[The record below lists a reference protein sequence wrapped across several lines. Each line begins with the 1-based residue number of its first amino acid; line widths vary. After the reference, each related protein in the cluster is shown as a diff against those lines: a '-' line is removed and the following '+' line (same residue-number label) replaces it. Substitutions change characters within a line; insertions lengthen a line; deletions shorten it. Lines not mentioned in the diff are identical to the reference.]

1 MFQQILVPLDRSAR
15 AEQAIP
21 VAAHIARA
29 SGGSVLLLQV
39 VTTPIDYGPYRS
51 HFSVLMQEK
60 LEANHNAA
68 LYYLAS
74 VAYSKD
80 LVGVEKN
87 VEVLSGDPAESILS
101 LVHTRRFNLIVMCSH
116 GYAGLKRW
124 RLGRVAQKVA
134 RHSSVPVLV
143 LQEGAALA
151 PTLAG
156 AARPIQ
162 ALVGLDGSAL
172 AEEVLAPVAHLV
184 AALSVP
190 AHGALHLLQVIRMP
204 AADSRPRYQVF
215 LSSGSVKQAQ
225 QAAEAYLKAV
235 ADRLRQG
242 ELADLQLSITSSV
255 AMGIDVADTIIRLAE
270 HGEGAI
276 GMNVIDGFDLI
287 AMATFGRGGV
297 QRWIMGSVADRVLGA
312 TKLPMLIVRPQRQR
326 TENKHEMHEGGT
338 AGRLGSEE

>member
-1 MFQQILVPLDRSAR
+1 MFQQILVPLDGSAR

-74 VAYSKD
+74 ITYSKD
-80 LVGVEKN
+80 LAGVEKN

-101 LVHTRRFNLIVMCSH
+101 LVHTRRFDLIVMCSY

-124 RLGRVAQKVA
+124 RLGRVAQMVA
-134 RHSSVPVLV
+134 RHSPVPVLV
-143 LQEGAALA
+143 LREGAALA
-151 PTLAG
+151 PTPAG
-156 AARPIQ
+156 VARPIQ
-162 ALVGLDGSAL
+162 ALIGLDGSAL

-204 AADSRPRYQVF
+204 VVDSRLRYQGF

-242 ELADLQLSITSSV
+242 ELADLQLSITSV
-255 AMGIDVADTIIRLAE
+255 DC
-270 HGEGAI
+270 
-276 GMNVIDGFDLI
+276 
-287 AMATFGRGGV
+287 ATTATACGKQAQNARG
-297 QRWIMGSVADRVLGA
+297 WY
-312 TKLPMLIVRPQRQR
+312 
-326 TENKHEMHEGGT
+326 
-338 AGRLGSEE
+338 